1 LTLRFGTDGVR
12 GVANLDLT
20 PELVVALGRAS
31 ARVLN
36 RDHFVIGRDTRIS
49 GPLLEAA
56 LAAGLAAEGV
66 AVQTL
71 GVVPTPV
78 VAWTAAHEHVAGAM
92 ISASHNR
99 YPDNGIKLFAT
110 GGRKLRDDVEAKLE
124 AELDSLVHRGND
136 ASSAP
141 TGDALGTIQASPEHL
156 LGYADSIVESIEGR
170 DLAGLNVVIDC
181 ANGSAATIAPHV
193 LRRLGADVTV
203 IHADP
208 NGTNINE
215 GCGST
220 HPDDLQQAVLDHGA
234 DAGLAFDG
242 DADRVLAVD
251 AQGSLV
257 DGDQIIAVC
266 ALDLHQRG
274 LLRND
279 TVVVTVM
286 SNLGF
291 RRAMTASGIRLEE
304 TAVGDRFVLDALE
317 SGGHS
322 LGGEQSGHVIFPDLA
337 TTGDGLLTGV
347 QLLDSVARSGRPL
360 HELASVMKRFPQ
372 VLRNVRITAG
382 ANVAELDDR
391 LAGDLSAARD
401 SLGDE
406 GRILVRRSGTEP
418 LVRVMVEAP
427 TTEQAEAVAER
438 LAAAVTAAAS

>member
-1 LTLRFGTDGVR
+1 L
-12 GVANLDLT
+12 
-20 PELVVALGRAS
+20 
-31 ARVLN
+31 
-36 RDHFVIGRDTRIS
+36 
-49 GPLLEAA
+49 
-56 LAAGLAAEGV
+56 
-66 AVQTL
+66 
-71 GVVPTPV
+71 
-78 VAWTAAHEHVAGAM
+78 
-92 ISASHNR
+92 
-99 YPDNGIKLFAT
+99 K
-110 GGRKLRDDVEAKLE
+110 
-124 AELDSLVHRGND
+124 
-136 ASSAP
+136 
-141 TGDALGTIQASPEHL
+141 
-156 LGYADSIVESIEGR
+156 
-170 DLAGLNVVIDC
+170 VVIDC

-193 LRRLGADVTV
+193 LRRLGTEVTV

-220 HPDDLQQAVLDHGA
+220 HPADLQQAVLDHGA

-251 AQGSLV
+251 ARGSLI
-257 DGDQIIAVC
+257 DGDQIIAMC
-266 ALDLHQRG
+266 ALDLHERG

-291 RRAMTASGIRLEE
+291 RRAMTASGIQLEE

-347 QLLDSVARSGRPL
+347 QVLDLVARTGRPL
-360 HELASVMKRFPQ
+360 SELAAVMKRFPQ
-372 VLRNVRITAG
+372 VLRNVRIAAG
-382 ANVAELDDR
+382 ASVAELDDR